1 MVGEADSPIPEGLR
15 PALAELE
22 AYLDGEPPEKLAELV
37 LVLASTWVL
46 GDAGFDLDRYYAEA
60 KTFYDVTPEHDRVLN
75 SFPDAMGYY
84 LALRLTM
91 TEADEVDGEAAHEK
105 LGAARA
111 ALALRAEWVEADYP
125 LIAEGFRR
133 LLDET
138 RGSYERPVER
148 DRPGCPGRSRN
159 SAYTVSAART
169 RVGVNGSWRSRLP
182 VASKIALPIAEGAFV
197 ISTSPAPTAGWSF
210 RSMIWNSNA
219 GMWSNR
225 ITG

>member
-1 MVGEADSPIPEGLR
+1 MAELDSPIPEGLR

-91 TEADEVDGEAAHEK
+91 TEADEVDREAAQER
-105 LGAARA
+105 LDAARA
-111 ALALRAEWVEADYP
+111 AVGLRAEWVEADYP

-133 LLDET
+133 LLEET
-138 RGSYERPVER
+138 RDGTPPE
-148 DRPGCPGRSRN
+148 DRLWRALARRIGDRYLPDWLLRASR
-159 SAYTVSAART
+159 
-169 RVGVNGSWRSRLP
+169 
-182 VASKIALPIAEGAFV
+182 
-197 ISTSPAPTAGWSF
+197 
-210 RSMIWNSNA
+210 
-219 GMWSNR
+219 
-225 ITG
+225 

>member
-1 MVGEADSPIPEGLR
+1 MGEVDSPIPEGLR

-91 TEADEVDGEAAHEK
+91 TEGDEIDRAGAQER
-105 LGAARA
+105 LDAARA

-133 LLDET
+133 LLEET
-138 RGSYERPVER
+138 EGGAPPE
-148 DRPGCPGRSRN
+148 DRLWR
-159 SAYTVSAART
+159 ALAR
-169 RVGVNGSWRSRLP
+169 RIGDRFLP
-182 VASKIALPIAEGAFV
+182 DWLLRASG
-197 ISTSPAPTAGWSF
+197 
-210 RSMIWNSNA
+210 
-219 GMWSNR
+219 
-225 ITG
+225 

>member
-91 TEADEVDGEAAHEK
+91 AEARLAV
-105 LGAARA
+105 AREQ
-111 ALALRAEWVEADYP
+111 LR
-125 LIAEGFRR
+125 
-133 LLDET
+133 ET
-138 RGSYERPVER
+138 GRVAPAGLVTLTRSVRHARGS
-148 DRPGCPGRSRN
+148 
-159 SAYTVSAART
+159 A
-169 RVGVNGSWRSRLP
+169 
-182 VASKIALPIAEGAFV
+182 
-197 ISTSPAPTAGWSF
+197 
-210 RSMIWNSNA
+210 
-219 GMWSNR
+219 
-225 ITG
+225 

>member
-1 MVGEADSPIPEGLR
+1 VGEVDSPIPEGLR

-91 TEADEVDGEAAHEK
+91 TEGDEIDRAGAQER
-105 LGAARA
+105 LDAARA

-133 LLDET
+133 LLEET
-138 RGSYERPVER
+138 EGDAPPE
-148 DRPGCPGRSRN
+148 DRLWR
-159 SAYTVSAART
+159 ALAR
-169 RVGVNGSWRSRLP
+169 RIGDRFLP
-182 VASKIALPIAEGAFV
+182 DWLLRASG
-197 ISTSPAPTAGWSF
+197 
-210 RSMIWNSNA
+210 
-219 GMWSNR
+219 
-225 ITG
+225 

>member
-1 MVGEADSPIPEGLR
+1 MVGEPESPIPEGLR

-138 RGSYERPVER
+138 RDGAPPE
-148 DRPGCPGRSRN
+148 DRLWR
-159 SAYTVSAART
+159 ALAR
-169 RVGVNGSWRSRLP
+169 RIGDRYLP
-182 VASKIALPIAEGAFV
+182 DWQLRE
-197 ISTSPAPTAGWSF
+197 
-210 RSMIWNSNA
+210 
-219 GMWSNR
+219 NR
-225 ITG
+225 

>member
-37 LVLASTWVL
+37 WVL

-91 TEADEVDGEAAHEK
+91 TEADEVDREAAHEK
-105 LGAARA
+105 LDAARA

-133 LLDET
+133 LLEET
-138 RGSYERPVER
+138 RDGAPPE
-148 DRPGCPGRSRN
+148 DRLWR
-159 SAYTVSAART
+159 ALAR
-169 RVGVNGSWRSRLP
+169 RIGDRYLP
-182 VASKIALPIAEGAFV
+182 EWQLRE
-197 ISTSPAPTAGWSF
+197 
-210 RSMIWNSNA
+210 
-219 GMWSNR
+219 NR
-225 ITG
+225 

>member
-1 MVGEADSPIPEGLR
+1 MSGQRLASYDQGVGEVDSPIPEGLR

-91 TEADEVDGEAAHEK
+91 TEADEVDREAAQER
-105 LGAARA
+105 LDAARA

-133 LLDET
+133 LLEET
-138 RGSYERPVER
+138 EGGAPPE
-148 DRPGCPGRSRN
+148 DRLWR
-159 SAYTVSAART
+159 ALAR
-169 RVGVNGSWRSRLP
+169 RIGDRFLP
-182 VASKIALPIAEGAFV
+182 DWLLRASG
-197 ISTSPAPTAGWSF
+197 
-210 RSMIWNSNA
+210 
-219 GMWSNR
+219 
-225 ITG
+225 